1 MCGKNDAKKDCLC
14 QESGWCAPNV
24 QNVQKETEKGPQE
37 KEPQEKESQE
47 KEPQEKE
54 SQEKESQEKGTKAGI
69 VKTARVIYGTRT
81 LVSCMEAVMRL
92 HE

>member
-14 QESGWCAPNV
+14 QERGWCAQNV
-24 QNVQKETEKGPQE
+24 LNVQKETEKG
-37 KEPQEKESQE
+37 PQEKESQE

-54 SQEKESQEKGTKAGI
+54 PQEKGTKAGI
-69 VKTARVIYGTRT
+69 VKTARVIYGTKT

-92 HE
+92 LD

>member
-14 QESGWCAPNV
+14 QERGWCAQNV
-24 QNVQKETEKGPQE
+24 QNVQKEMEKGP
-37 KEPQEKESQE
+37 
-47 KEPQEKE
+47 
-54 SQEKESQEKGTKAGI
+54 QEKGTKAGI

-92 HE
+92 HD

>member
-14 QESGWCAPNV
+14 QESGWCAQNV
-24 QNVQKETEKGPQE
+24 QNVQKETEKG
-37 KEPQEKESQE
+37 
-47 KEPQEKE
+47 PQEKE

-92 HE
+92 HD

>member
-14 QESGWCAPNV
+14 QERGWCAQNV
-24 QNVQKETEKGPQE
+24 QNVQKETEKG
-37 KEPQEKESQE
+37 
-47 KEPQEKE
+47 PQEKE

-69 VKTARVIYGTRT
+69 VKTARGIYGTRT

-92 HE
+92 HD

>member
-14 QESGWCAPNV
+14 QERGWCAQNV
-24 QNVQKETEKGPQE
+24 QNVQKETEKG
-37 KEPQEKESQE
+37 
-47 KEPQEKE
+47 PQEKE

-92 HE
+92 HD

>member
-14 QESGWCAPNV
+14 QERGWCAQNV

-37 KEPQEKESQE
+37 K
-47 KEPQEKE
+47 
-54 SQEKESQEKGTKAGI
+54 GTKAGI
-69 VKTARVIYGTRT
+69 VKTVRVIYGTKT

-92 HE
+92 HD

>member
-14 QESGWCAPNV
+14 QERGWCAQNV
-24 QNVQKETEKGPQE
+24 QNVQKETEKG
-37 KEPQEKESQE
+37 
-47 KEPQEKE
+47 PQEKE

-69 VKTARVIYGTRT
+69 VKTARVIYGTKT

-92 HE
+92 HD

>member
-14 QESGWCAPNV
+14 QERGWCAQNV
-24 QNVQKETEKGPQE
+24 LNVQKETEKG
-37 KEPQEKESQE
+37 
-47 KEPQEKE
+47 PQEKE

-92 HE
+92 HD

>member
-14 QESGWCAPNV
+14 QESGWCAQNV
-24 QNVQKETEKGPQE
+24 LNVQKETEKG
-37 KEPQEKESQE
+37 
-47 KEPQEKE
+47 PQEKE

-92 HE
+92 HD

>member
-14 QESGWCAPNV
+14 QERGWCAQNV
-24 QNVQKETEKGPQE
+24 LNVQKETEKGPQE
-37 KEPQEKESQE
+37 EESQE

-54 SQEKESQEKGTKAGI
+54 PQEKGTKAGI
-69 VKTARVIYGTRT
+69 VKTARVIYGTKT

-92 HE
+92 HD

>member
-14 QESGWCAPNV
+14 QERGWCAQNV
-24 QNVQKETEKGPQE
+24 LKVQKETEKG
-37 KEPQEKESQE
+37 PQEKESQE

-54 SQEKESQEKGTKAGI
+54 PQEKGTKAGI
-69 VKTARVIYGTRT
+69 VKTARVIYGTKT

-92 HE
+92 HD

>member
-14 QESGWCAPNV
+14 QESGWCAQNV
-24 QNVQKETEKGPQE
+24 QNVQKETEKGP
-37 KEPQEKESQE
+37 
-47 KEPQEKE
+47 
-54 SQEKESQEKGTKAGI
+54 QEKESQEKGTKAGI

-92 HE
+92 HD

>member
-14 QESGWCAPNV
+14 QESGWCAQNV
-24 QNVQKETEKGPQE
+24 LNVQKETEKGLQE
-37 KEPQEKESQE
+37 KESQEKESQE
-47 KEPQEKE
+47 KEP
-54 SQEKESQEKGTKAGI
+54 QEKGTKAGI

-92 HE
+92 HD

>member
-1 MCGKNDAKKDCLC
+1 MCGKNDAKKYCLC
-14 QESGWCAPNV
+14 QERGWCAQNV
-24 QNVQKETEKGPQE
+24 QNVQKETEKG
-37 KEPQEKESQE
+37 
-47 KEPQEKE
+47 PQEKE

-92 HE
+92 HD